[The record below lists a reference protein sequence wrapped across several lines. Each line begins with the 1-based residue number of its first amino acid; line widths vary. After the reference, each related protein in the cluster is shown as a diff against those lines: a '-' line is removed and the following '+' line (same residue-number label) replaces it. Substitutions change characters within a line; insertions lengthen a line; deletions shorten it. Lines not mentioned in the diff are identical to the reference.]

1 VSVKKISIRAILV
14 EVLIKYTMVLFF
26 LRTDNA
32 IKNHW
37 NSTMRRRFECEMEMS
52 DRLDDVV
59 ALVDKQV
66 MLTPAVSKE
75 DTTPLSDITNIDVHS
90 KDPQPDRFLYLFI
103 LFKGYVSF
111 FI

>member
-1 VSVKKISIRAILV
+1 
-14 EVLIKYTMVLFF
+14 
-26 LRTDNA
+26 
-32 IKNHW
+32 
-37 NSTMRRRFECEMEMS
+37 MRRRFECEMEIS

-66 MLTPAVSKE
+66 MLTPTVSKE